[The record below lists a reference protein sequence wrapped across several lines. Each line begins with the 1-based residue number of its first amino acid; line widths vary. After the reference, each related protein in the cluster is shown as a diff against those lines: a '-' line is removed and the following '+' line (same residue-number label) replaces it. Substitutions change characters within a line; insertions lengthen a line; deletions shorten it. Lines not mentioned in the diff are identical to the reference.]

1 MIKGILISALAAAAI
16 AAAPQSTL
24 AASKGLVA
32 FSQAEMTNE
41 WRVMDTKEMEKSW
54 KDAGYDFVWTDA
66 KSDPSKQLAD
76 VEDLLNRKPA
86 VIIVAP
92 IEYEALA
99 PVPGLAAKAGIPL
112 IVVDRNLPGKAGKD
126 GWISVITTDF
136 VNSGKRAAEDV
147 VAQLQA
153 KKGAAKGAWLHI
165 TGNVGAS
172 PVIDQGKGMEEVF
185 AGHPDIK
192 LLSKCDS
199 GNSREGGQKCME
211 DMLQAFPAGQVD
223 VVIADN
229 NSAAIGALAAIKA
242 AGRNELIG
250 WVWGKDGTVD
260 GLQAIL
266 SGELVQSVQ
275 TPPFFG
281 KNSVKA
287 FEDYKAGK
295 PVEPLVFVPKETFD
309 AHTSANRT
317 RSRGADQG
325 TESLGRQLLLTGR
338 RTV

>member
-1 MIKGILISALAAAAI
+1 MSKGILASLVAAAVM
-16 AAAPQSTL
+16 AAASQPTFAQ
-24 AASKGLVA
+24 SKGLVA

-41 WRVMDTKEMEKSW
+41 WRVMNTKEMEQAW

-76 VEDLLNRKPA
+76 IEDLLARQPL
-86 VIIVAP
+86 VIVVAP

-112 IVVDRNLPGKAGKD
+112 IVVDRNLPGQAGQD

-136 VNSGKRAAEDV
+136 VDSGRRAAEDV
-147 VAQLQA
+147 VAQLTA
-153 KKGAAKGAWLHI
+153 KKGGAKGSWLHI

-172 PVIDQGKGMEEVF
+172 PVIDQGKGMADVF

-192 LLSKCDS
+192 LLSECDS

-211 DMLQAFPAGQVD
+211 DMLQAFASGEVD

-229 NSAAIGALAAIKA
+229 DSAAIGALSAIKA
-242 AGRNELIG
+242 AGRDELIG

-266 SGELVQSVQ
+266 DGELVQSVQ

-281 KNSVKA
+281 KDSVQA
-287 FEDYKAGK
+287 YEDFMAGK

-309 AHTSANRT
+309 AHTTANRT
-317 RSRGADQG
+317 RVEERIEELKAMGVSCC
-325 TESLGRQLLLTGR
+325 
-338 RTV
+338 